1 MDRDLKQTAAQ
12 LGLTRPQLIA
22 RLREKGLLTPEN
34 LPAHPARDRDY
45 LRVKE
50 GHWFHPVCG
59 MQYSRS
65 TRVTQAG
72 LRWLA
77 DRLGIELPPLPAD
90 RSDVA

>member
-1 MDRDLKQTAAQ
+1 MDRDLKHTAAQ

-22 RLREKGLLTPEN
+22 RLREKGLLTHEN
-34 LPAHPARDRDY
+34 LPAHPARDRRY

-77 DRLGIELPPLPAD
+77 DQLGIEQPPLPTG